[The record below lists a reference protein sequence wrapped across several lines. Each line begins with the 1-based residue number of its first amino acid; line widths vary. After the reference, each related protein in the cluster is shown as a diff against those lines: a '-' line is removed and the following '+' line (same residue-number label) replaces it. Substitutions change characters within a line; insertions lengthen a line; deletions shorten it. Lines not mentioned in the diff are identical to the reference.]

1 MSIHSRDAHTHTHTQ
16 HTHGTDEI
24 ASADVQ
30 TQHNHK
36 HPGDQDWHVGALL
49 SKTEACLLPGLAAI

>member
-1 MSIHSRDAHTHTHTQ
+1 MHTHTHT
-16 HTHGTDEI
+16 HGTGEI

-36 HPGDQDWHVGALL
+36 HPGEQDRHMGALL
-49 SKTEACLLPGLAAI
+49 SKAEARLLPGLAAI